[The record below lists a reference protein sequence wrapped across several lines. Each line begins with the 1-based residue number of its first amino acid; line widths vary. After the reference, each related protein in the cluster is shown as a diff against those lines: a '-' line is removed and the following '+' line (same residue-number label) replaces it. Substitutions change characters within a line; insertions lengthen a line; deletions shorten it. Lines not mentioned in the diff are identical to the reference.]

1 MSEKTSTRT
10 NHYQLSLE
18 PEVAEN
24 IARQF
29 MLRQGANEDYVANSL
44 KSRTAVYHQLKL
56 WQEDGMNP

>member
-44 KSRTAVYHQLKL
+44 KSRTSVYHQLKL

>member
-1 MSEKTSTRT
+1 MTENPTRT
-10 NHYQLSLE
+10 NHSQISLP

-29 MLRQGANEDYVANSL
+29 MIRQGANEDYAKNNTR
-44 KSRTAVYHQLKL
+44 SRTAVYHQLKI

>member
-29 MLRQGANEDYVANSL
+29 MLRQGANEDYVSNSL
-44 KSRTAVYHQLKL
+44 K
-56 WQEDGMNP
+56 